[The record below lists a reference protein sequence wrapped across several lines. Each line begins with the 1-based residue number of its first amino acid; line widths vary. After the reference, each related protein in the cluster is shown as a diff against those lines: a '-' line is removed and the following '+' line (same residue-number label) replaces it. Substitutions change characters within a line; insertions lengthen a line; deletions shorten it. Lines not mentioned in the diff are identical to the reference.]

1 MIKLSLRLQTI
12 EDMIP
17 SSIVADV
24 GSDHGKLMI
33 HLYESGKIS
42 HGYAIENKKG
52 PYDRLVKNL
61 TKANLIDNIVPLFS
75 DGISDLPKCVNTVV
89 IAGMGGLA
97 IVNILLAHPE
107 KLENVDTIIVDAHS
121 NTMEVRKE
129 ITALGYIIAE
139 EKMIKEADIFYEI
152 IKFKKGDIAV
162 YSEEDLE
169 YGPLLRKERSCTFK
183 EKYTNRLNE
192 ISLLLLKNLPSKK
205 IETLKNEQGKIL
217 GVMNENQ
224 KSSCQ
229 IK

>member
-1 MIKLSLRLQTI
+1 MGKLSLRLQTI
-12 EDMIP
+12 EEMVP

-61 TKANLIDNIVPLFS
+61 TKAKLEEIIVPLFS
-75 DGISDLPKCVNTVV
+75 DGISDLPECVNTIV

-107 KLENVDTIIVDAHS
+107 KLKHVETIIVDAHS
-121 NTMEVRKE
+121 NIMEVRRE
-129 ITALGYIIAE
+129 VTNLGYIIAE
-139 EKMIKEADIFYEI
+139 EKMVKEGDIFYEI
-152 IKFKKGDIAV
+152 IKFKKGDIAI

-169 YGPLLRKERSCTFK
+169 YGPLLRKERSCLFK
-183 EKYTNRLNE
+183 EKYMNRLNE
-192 ISLLLLKNLPSKK
+192 ISLLLLKNLPPKRQQ
-205 IETLKNEQGKIL
+205 ILKNERIKIL
-217 GVMNENQ
+217 GAIDENQ